1 MFITNEENN
10 MNKQTNIPTVTPVS
24 KPSTKAVFTAQD
36 IENSFERDIKAQ
48 HAVNFNN
55 YKKSQLRK

>member
-1 MFITNEENN
+1 